1 MPSIDGQPAFTVQT
15 LAGSPASVELFA
27 AVVAPD
33 LSAVV
38 GSITVNGVSPAS
50 AAGTTGQSLTV
61 GYTIANLSSAAAT
74 GTWTDSVYLS
84 ANGLLDADSLLLGR
98 VSHAGGLAGMSR
110 YNGTLT
116 GVVPGAVDGGYSVIV
131 VPDSGLKVPDLNRT
145 NNAGVSTGAV
155 PVLTPP
161 LALGGTVSGTIAA
174 GQDLYYKVMVRPGQ
188 DVEIDGAL
196 VAANEAAIF
205 ARRLSVPTPS
215 AFDESGGDPA
225 TMQPS
230 LLLPGSQGGTYYIL
244 IQGQPGAGGGVPF
257 TLRAVAAPLRIEGFT
272 SEPAATSGLTSL
284 DLSGAGFN
292 AQTTVRLRDG
302 AGKLYQAASVKDV
315 TSSQLVATFDL
326 TQVPAG
332 EYSVDAVQGS
342 QVATALNPFDN
353 VPGTELVSAQVIF
366 SAPDAVPLRFYDPD
380 TPGVFYAVKD
390 GDIIHG
396 TAAWYSVSVS
406 ISNPSSLPAFSPIL
420 EVGIVD
426 AQGHWVYGPVPVTN
440 SSNTGGLFPVLP
452 PHDPGTVQQFI
463 LHVYGNVDGQ
473 TTTNPQ
479 PLTDALAVVNGDA
492 PYNWADARPSYISPA
507 AWSAMVPN
515 LIASAGNTVG
525 SVQAALTR
533 DSAYLTEQGE
543 NVTSLSQ
550 VFALEVLNA
559 AGGSLGPVLAA
570 NTDLNVPAPGPALS
584 VTRTFGSSIV
594 SRYQLGS
601 FGYGW
606 SFQWDDYAVTDSVT
620 GDVIIQQ
627 NGTPRIFTPQGDGTY
642 RGTLADAATL
652 SMVDGEYVLRETDG
666 TVETFNPAVPHAG
679 VAGSAS
685 LASIMDL
692 NGNKITAS
700 FTGSQLTKLTDS
712 SGATLSFPVQR
723 PGTDL
728 RRYRFHRPDQHLHL

>member
-1 MPSIDGQPAFTVQT
+1 M
-15 LAGSPASVELFA
+15 
-27 AVVAPD
+27 AP
-33 LSAVV
+33 
-38 GSITVNGVSPAS
+38 I
-50 AAGTTGQSLTV
+50 
-61 GYTIANLSSAAAT
+61 
-74 GTWTDSVYLS
+74 
-84 ANGLLDADSLLLGR
+84 
-98 VSHAGGLAGMSR
+98 H
-110 YNGTLT
+110 
-116 GVVPGAVDGGYSVIV
+116 VIV
-131 VPDSGLKVPDLNRT
+131 VADSGLQVPDLNRT

-155 PVLTPP
+155 PVHTPP

-196 VAANEAAIF
+196 TAANEAAIF

-215 AFDESGGDPA
+215 AFDESGGDPT

-230 LLLPGSQGGTYYIL
+230 LLLPGSQGGTYYVL
-244 IQGQPGAGGGVPF
+244 IQGQPGAGGGAPF
-257 TLRAVAAPLRIEGFT
+257 TLRALAAPLRIEGFT
-272 SEPAATSGLTSL
+272 SEPAASSGLTSL

-332 EYSVDAVQGS
+332 EYFVDAVQGS

-366 SAPDAVPLRFYDPD
+366 SAPDAVPLRFYDPT

-406 ISNPSSLPAFSPIL
+406 ISNPSSLPAYSPIL

-440 SSNTGGLFPVLP
+440 SSSTGGLFPVLP

-463 LHVYGNVDGQ
+463 LHIYGNVDGN

-479 PLTDALAVVNGDA
+479 PLTDAIAVVNGDA

-515 LIASAGNTVG
+515 LIASAGSTVA

-550 VFALEVLNA
+550 VFALELLNA
-559 AGGSLGPVLAA
+559 AGGGLGPVLAA

-584 VTRTFGSSIV
+584 VTRTFGSSII

-606 SFQWDDYAVTDSVT
+606 SFQWDDYARHRQRHRRCDHPAGWDAPRLHAARRRDLSRDACRCRDTEHGRRRLCAARDRRHGRDVQPGGGTRRCYRLSVT
-620 GDVIIQQ
+620 GVHHGPERQ
-627 NGTPRIFTPQGDGTY
+627 
-642 RGTLADAATL
+642 
-652 SMVDGEYVLRETDG
+652 
-666 TVETFNPAVPHAG
+666 
-679 VAGSAS
+679 
-685 LASIMDL
+685 
-692 NGNKITAS
+692 
-700 FTGSQLTKLTDS
+700 
-712 SGATLSFPVQR
+712 
-723 PGTDL
+723 
-728 RRYRFHRPDQHLHL
+728 